1 MLKHISRAR
10 KLQSE
15 ADDMESRKD
24 TSVKSKASVKEKLE
38 TIKQSKK
45 SKSAPTISNEDLLNF
60 INEKEG

>member
-1 MLKHISRAR
+1 
-10 KLQSE
+10 
-15 ADDMESRKD
+15 MESRKD